1 MGLNSGIGV
10 GKIRVRRLSFRRLR
24 HVLLPVALV
33 FAAATTLYSILWM
46 VDARQPSNLPPVEL
60 GFNSDYSPSEQ
71 RVTAVFAGSPAE
83 QAGMRV
89 GDRLVA
95 IDGHPLEDERYQ
107 ASVWRKRQPGDFVRL
122 TILRPGEPAPIF
134 LNGFFRRRILLTQE
148 TGFAAHFAGEI
159 RNSIPVPF
167 VIVGLTVLFLRL
179 EEPYVWLLAL
189 LFASWTAAPS
199 VTNGFENL
207 EPEHLRRFALA
218 YRAIFYGLL
227 GPLSYFFFALFPVRS
242 PVERRVPW
250 LKWVALLPGI
260 IFAISGMP
268 IGGMRLPGFARHWV
282 TENFSNI
289 ILQTYSYALIALGL
303 VSLAANA
310 FSTENSEAKRKIR
323 VILWGAVVGIA
334 PALVF
339 VGAQTFASLQ
349 LSSWLLTL
357 VSALLFIFPLSFAY
371 AIVKHRVLEIPVLLK
386 RSARYL
392 LVQRGFLVLLSL
404 VSIGLTLLF
413 AFSFSRYLRPLVDA
427 AQPLGIALGAVFG
440 TVLLYGGSQIHRRV
454 SGNID
459 RAFFHRAYD
468 ARVILEDLAERT
480 RATADRRELAQ
491 LLQRHL
497 TQALQPTSLV
507 IYLRKAD
514 GNLAAVAG
522 EAPSGLQTIS
532 PDLPLLGELSRR
544 GQPWEV
550 PPADAAGVYEAAV
563 FAALRPDCFVPLVA
577 RSGSLAGLLVLGPRL
592 SEEPYSSE
600 DIRLLAAVATQA
612 VTALE
617 NMRMAEEIAEKMD
630 AERRVAREME
640 IAQEVQARLLPQVP
654 PQLETLDCAARCIQ
668 ARSVGGDYF
677 DFLDLG
683 PGRTGLVL
691 ADVSGKGVHAALVMA
706 NLQAHLQTLSGVAPF
721 DPVRLLKHV
730 NLMVWRST
738 AAQHF
743 ATLFFGVYDD
753 STRQLEYV
761 NCGHNPPVWLHRDGG
776 VERLAPTATV
786 IGMFQEWECSARRI
800 CLRPGDLLAVFSDG
814 ITEATC
820 GDEEFGEARL
830 IEILTARS
838 RVPANEIVSEVL
850 RAVQEFSAGTQS
862 DDLTL
867 LVARMRAYE

>member
-1 MGLNSGIGV
+1 MI
-10 GKIRVRRLSFRRLR
+10 
-24 HVLLPVALV
+24 
-33 FAAATTLYSILWM
+33 
-46 VDARQPSNLPPVEL
+46 DARQPSSLPPVEL

-71 RVTAVFAGSPAE
+71 LVTAVFAGSPAE

-89 GDRLVA
+89 RDRILA
-95 IDGHPLEDERYQ
+95 IDGHPLENAGYQ
-107 ASVWRKRQPGDFVRL
+107 ASVWRQHQPGDSVRL

-134 LNGFFRRRILLTQE
+134 INGVFRRRIMLTKE
-148 TGFAAHFAGEI
+148 AGFVAHFAGEI
-159 RNSIPVPF
+159 RNSFPVPF
-167 VIVGLTVLFLRL
+167 VIVGLAVLFLRL

-207 EPEHLRRFALA
+207 GPEGLRHFALA
-218 YRAIFYGLL
+218 YRAIFSGLL
-227 GPLSYFFFALFPVRS
+227 GPLSYLFFALFPVRS
-242 PVERRVPW
+242 PVDRRVPW
-250 LKWVALLPGI
+250 LKWIALLLGILFAVPGI
-260 IFAISGMP
+260 PTGDI
-268 IGGMRLPGFARHWV
+268 RLPNFAQHWV
-282 TENFSNI
+282 AASFSRI
-289 ILQTYSYALIALGL
+289 ILEIYTYALIALGL

-310 FSTENSEAKRKIR
+310 FHTEDPEATRKIR
-323 VILWGAVVGIA
+323 VIFWGAVVGIA
-334 PALVF
+334 PALLV
-339 VGAQTFASLQ
+339 VGTQTFAGIQ
-349 LSSWLLTL
+349 LSSWLVTV
-357 VSALLFIFPLSFAY
+357 VSVLLFIFPLSFAY

-413 AFSFSRYLRPLVDA
+413 AFSFSRYLKPLVDA

-440 TVLLYGGSQIHRRV
+440 TVLLYGGSQFHRRI

-480 RATADRRELAQ
+480 RTTADRPELAQ

-497 TQALQPTSLV
+497 TEALQPTSLV
-507 IYLRKAD
+507 IYLRQAD

-522 EAPSGLQTIS
+522 DAPPGLQTVS
-532 PDLPLLGELSRR
+532 PDLPLFGELSRR

-550 PPADAAGVYEAAV
+550 PPVNAAGVYEAADL
-563 FAALRPDCFVPLVA
+563 AALRPDCIVPLVA

-592 SEEPYSSE
+592 SEEPYSGE
-600 DIRLLAAVATQA
+600 DKRLLAAVATQA

-617 NMRMAEEIAEKMD
+617 NMRMAEEIAERME

-640 IAQEVQARLLPQVP
+640 IAQEVQARLLPQVQ
-654 PQLETLDCAARCIQ
+654 PQLESLDCAAQCIQ

-691 ADVSGKGVHAALVMA
+691 ADVSGKGVHAALMMA
-706 NLQAHLQTLSGVAPF
+706 NLQAQLRILSGIAPF
-721 DPVRLLKHV
+721 DPVRLLKQV

-753 STRQLEYV
+753 STRLLEYV

-776 VERLAPTATV
+776 VERLDPTATV
-786 IGMFQEWECSARRI
+786 IGMFQEWECSARKI
-800 CLRPGDLLAVFSDG
+800 YLCPGDLLAVFSDG

-820 GDEEFGEARL
+820 GDDEFGEARL
-830 IEILTARS
+830 IEILKARA
-838 RVPANEIVSEVL
+838 REPANEIVSGVL
-850 RAVQEFSAGTQS
+850 RAVQEFSAGAQS

-867 LVARMRAYE
+867 LVARGHR